1 MIKLIKNSHLIS
13 PDLEMQGAS
22 IEIENGNIKAVYPP
36 GEALPETASVFD
48 AQGQMVMPGFVDI
61 HTHGAVGFDF
71 SDGTLEAVE
80 AITEAKLKE
89 GVTTLLPTTLTKPA
103 GDLMKAAGA
112 VAAYAEN
119 PRYSKAPGMHLE
131 GPFISPKQLGAM
143 NPKNVRAPDIEEV
156 RALHAVM
163 PVFIVS
169 MAVDVEGAVE
179 MIRELVA
186 MGITPSAAHSGA
198 TAKQY
203 QAAKAAG
210 LRHFTHFCNQMSP
223 LHHREIGLVGS
234 GLMDEDAM
242 LELICDK
249 IHLCPEMIQLI
260 FKIKATDNLM
270 LITDSVLASW
280 MEDGEYVL
288 ADQDI
293 LVKDGIAR
301 MVSTD
306 VLAGSTVR
314 LYQALGNVYELTGLP
329 LSTLVK
335 TTSFNQAKSLGLESI
350 GKIEPGFAADLVVL
364 DSDFVPAEVF
374 VDGTP
379 RLPKN

>member
-1 MIKLIKNSHLIS
+1 MINLIKNCHLIS
-13 PDLEMQGAS
+13 PDLELKGAS
-22 IEIENGNIKAVYPP
+22 VEIENGNIKAVYKA
-36 GEALPETASVFD
+36 GEALPKTDALFD
-48 AQGQMVMPGFVDI
+48 AQGQMMMPGFIDI
-61 HTHGAVGFDF
+61 HTHGAMGFEF
-71 SDGTLEAVE
+71 SDGTFEAVE
-80 AITEAKLKE
+80 AVTEAKLKE

-103 GDLMKAAGA
+103 EGLMAAARA
-112 VAAYAEN
+112 VAEYAKN
-119 PRYSKAPGMHLE
+119 PRYSKTPGMHLE

-143 NPKNVRAPDIEEV
+143 NPKDVRVPDIEEV

-163 PVFIVS
+163 PVCIVS
-169 MAVDVEGAVE
+169 MAIDVEGAVE

-198 TAKQY
+198 GAEQY

-234 GLMDEDAM
+234 GLMDENAM

-249 IHLCPEMIQLI
+249 IHLCPEMIQMI
-260 FKIKATDNLM
+260 FKIKATGNLM

-288 ADQDI
+288 ADQEI

-301 MVSTD
+301 MASTD
-306 VLAGSTVR
+306 ALAGSTVR
-314 LYQALGNVYELTGLP
+314 MYQALQNVYELTGLP

-335 TTSFNQAKSLGLESI
+335 TTSLNQARSLGLESV

-364 DSDFVPAEVF
+364 DSNFVPVETF

-379 RLPKN
+379 RIPKV